1 MDFGTELKNRRMD
14 LGFTQKEIADALFVT
29 RQTVSSWEVGR
40 SYPNIDSLV
49 AISDLYEISLDVL
62 LKGDKAMAET
72 LTKEVKSSRKNKVL
86 SFLLIGILV
95 IILFYIGISQ
105 MNFNKLYQDVTNW
118 SSEGVTYSL
127 VEEGIEYSV
136 IKIDNKNIFT
146 LPSTLELESRFLN
159 SDSDFSLY
167 YAGNDKDIN
176 ISWISG
182 PLAGH
187 VLRFDKEFKFF
198 NDLQDT
204 HNMEYSYEI
213 KKIIEKEIT
222 EDRDQMQKLFKE
234 TTKKW
239 KEIN

>member
-1 MDFGTELKNRRMD
+1 
-14 LGFTQKEIADALFVT
+14 
-29 RQTVSSWEVGR
+29 
-40 SYPNIDSLV
+40 
-49 AISDLYEISLDVL
+49 
-62 LKGDKAMAET
+62 
-72 LTKEVKSSRKNKVL
+72 
-86 SFLLIGILV
+86 
-95 IILFYIGISQ
+95 
-105 MNFNKLYQDVTNW
+105 MNFNKLYHDVTNW
-118 SSEGVTYSL
+118 SSDGVSYSL
-127 VEEGIEYSV
+127 VEEGIEYNV
-136 IKIDNKNIFT
+136 IKIDNKSIFT
-146 LPSTLELESRFLN
+146 LPNTLELESRFLN

-187 VLRFDKEFKFF
+187 VLRFDKEFEFS

-222 EDRDQMQKLFKE
+222 EDRDQMKKLFKE